1 MRVSKSL
8 ALAVVPLL
16 LMACSPKEDGGSPS
30 PVGPVKTETVTPR
43 TPLEFDQT
51 TPAAK
56 VRLKLADGIAQYPVL
71 HSRLFDDETNGLKT
85 FADEAAKQNPPR
97 PYASQAEWTLAAA
110 APPLVSLRREFFEDT
125 GGAHPMHGS
134 GAWLWNTAT
143 DKEVQPA
150 EIFTAGADMTP
161 IQNAVCEAV
170 KSAKARREGSVP
182 LSDMWKCPTWD
193 EIVWTLV
200 PSKTPGKAGGIAVL
214 IGPYVVGP
222 YSEGDY
228 EVVVPLSVFQPLL
241 APAYASAFAGEP
253 ARLGNADGTPTVRM
267 QAEQ

>member
-8 ALAVVPLL
+8 ALVAAPLML
-16 LMACSPKEDGGSPS
+16 LACSPKEDGGSPA
-30 PVGPVKTETVTPR
+30 PAGPVKSEVAAPK
-43 TPLEFDQT
+43 TPLEFDQAS
-51 TPAAK
+51 PAAK
-56 VRLKLADGIAQYPVL
+56 VRLKLADEIARFPVL
-71 HSRLFDDETNGLKT
+71 HSRLYDDETTGLKK
-85 FADEAAKQNPPR
+85 FAEEAAKQNPPR
-97 PYASQAEWTLAAA
+97 PYESQSQWTLAATA
-110 APPLVSLRREFFEDT
+110 APLVSLRREFFEYT
-125 GGAHPMHGS
+125 GGAHPNHGS

-150 EIFTAGADMTP
+150 EVFKAGADMTP
-161 IQNAVCEAV
+161 VQNAVCEAV
-170 KSAKARREGSVP
+170 KSAKTRREGSVP

-193 EIVWTLV
+193 EITWVLT
-200 PSKTPGKAGGIAVL
+200 PSKTPDKAAGLTVL

-253 ARLGNADGTPTVRM
+253 ARLGNADGTPTVRI